1 MPDFIGRRR
10 RACAEEEAMQ
20 CPGLRDVADHFGGDV
35 VAHALT

>member
-10 RACAEEEAMQ
+10 SMRRGKAMQ
-20 CPGLRDVADHFGGDV
+20 CPGLREFADHFGGDV